1 MLGTQYFLKE
11 KKKKKACVVGLVQI
25 KTFQDPLRLKPAS
38 IFNYYA
44 CLNKGF

>member
-11 KKKKKACVVGLVQI
+11 KKKEACVVGLVQI